1 MGVFTSFLL
10 ICGSLVYTFHAFS
23 VYIRFNKVKVVNF
36 TISAMIVAYTD
47 QLALFILLLTTISE
61 YILTKI
67 FHCTPGIYQS
77 LFRGPIF
84 GPIPN
89 RVELIEDRLI
99 FSQFAGKISK
109 KNIFNKMCCFY
120 FD

>member
-1 MGVFTSFLL
+1 M
-10 ICGSLVYTFHAFS
+10 YTFHAFG
-23 VYIRFNKVKVVNF
+23 VYIRFNKVKAVNF
-36 TISAMIVAYTD
+36 TISAMVVAYTD

-61 YILTKI
+61 YILRYFTVHQEFI
-67 FHCTPGIYQS
+67 
-77 LFRGPIF
+77 GPIF

-109 KNIFNKMCCFY
+109 IKYFQKNVLFLFW
-120 FD
+120 